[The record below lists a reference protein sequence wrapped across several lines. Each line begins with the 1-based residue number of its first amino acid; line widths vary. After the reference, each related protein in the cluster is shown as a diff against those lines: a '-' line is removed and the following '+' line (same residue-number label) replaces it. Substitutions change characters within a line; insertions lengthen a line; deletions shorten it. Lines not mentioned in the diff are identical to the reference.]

1 MASKISK
8 EEIDIINQFHKAM
21 RKYGWKPMESK
32 YGSAWFGG
40 KSHKGL
46 QKYIPE
52 EKLEHFEDI
61 DFLVMGWADEYK
73 NDRQVKEN
81 KEIENAK

>member
-1 MASKISK
+1 MEYTKAETKIVADFEK
-8 EEIDIINQFHKAM
+8 LIK
-21 RKYGWKPMESK
+21 KKGWQPMETK
-32 YGSAWFGG
+32 GVGGAWFGG

-61 DFLVMGWADEYK
+61 DFLVMGWAD
-73 NDRQVKEN
+73 DKES
-81 KEIENAK
+81 ENE

>member
-52 EKLEHFEDI
+52 ES
-61 DFLVMGWADEYK
+61 
-73 NDRQVKEN
+73 
-81 KEIENAK
+81 EISLISIFFFNRKIM